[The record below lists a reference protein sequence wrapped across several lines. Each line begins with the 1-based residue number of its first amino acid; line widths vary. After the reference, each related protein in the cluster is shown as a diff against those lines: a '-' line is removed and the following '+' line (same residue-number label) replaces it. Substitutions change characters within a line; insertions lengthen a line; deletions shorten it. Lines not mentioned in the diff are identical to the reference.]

1 METKTVDTF
10 WLLALASKCQAFSSL
25 NLASSAAILL
35 LTWLTT
41 LFLFWAYPG
50 GPAWGRY
57 WFKKG
62 LRFSNKTATIPG
74 PRGLPLFGS
83 MSIMTNLAHHKIA
96 AVASRFGAKRLMAYS
111 LGQTRV
117 IVTCNADV
125 AKEILNSSV
134 FADRPIKESA
144 YSLLFNRA
152 IGFAPYGV
160 YWRTLR
166 RIAATHMFS
175 PRQIKSS
182 ESQRLKIASQMV
194 SVFNQSKEQKLRI
207 RDVLKAASLNNMM
220 CSVFGRS
227 YELNTV
233 NEEVRAL
240 KEMVD
245 EGYDLLGQLN
255 WSDHL
260 PWLAELDL
268 QKIRSRCFN
277 LVPKVNKFVERIIAE
292 HRERST
298 ESDFVHVLLSLEGE
312 DKLSD
317 SDIVAVLWEMIF
329 RGTDTVAVLIEWIMA
344 RMVMHQDIQS
354 KVQQELD
361 LVVGRS
367 RSVNESDV
375 ASLTYMNCVIKEVL
389 RMHPPGPLLSWAR
402 LSITDTTVDGHHIP
416 AGTTAMVNMWAICRD
431 PEVWADP
438 LTFNPDRFLASESQ
452 PEFSIMGSDL
462 RLAPFGSGRRT
473 CPGKSLGL
481 ATVSYWVAT
490 LMHEFEWLP
499 AKDGTPVDLTERLK
513 LSSEM
518 KRPLETIIRSRG
530 YTA

>member
-1 METKTVDTF
+1 METKPSDTF
-10 WLLALASKCQAFSSL
+10 WLISLVAQCHDFTFL
-25 NLASSAAILL
+25 NLISATTILL
-35 LTWLTT
+35 FTYFAA

-62 LRFSNKTATIPG
+62 LKASTIPG
-74 PRGLPLFGS
+74 PRGLPLIGS
-83 MSIMTNLAHHKIA
+83 MSLMTNLAHHKIA
-96 AVASRFGAKRLMAYS
+96 AAAHKHDAKRLMAFS

-117 IVTCNADV
+117 IVTCNSDV

-175 PRQIKSS
+175 PKQIKAS
-182 ESQRLKIASQMV
+182 ESLRSKIASQMV
-194 SVFNQSKEQKLRI
+194 SIFSQNVNQTVLV

-220 CSVFGRS
+220 SSVFGRS
-227 YELNTV
+227 YELNSS

-260 PWLAELDL
+260 PWLADLDL
-268 QKIRSRCFN
+268 QKIRSRCFE
-277 LVPKVNKFVERIIAE
+277 LVPKVNNFVERIIAE
-292 HRERST
+292 HREKIT
-298 ESDFVHVLLSLEGE
+298 DGPSDFVDVLLSLKGE
-312 DKLSD
+312 EKLSD
-317 SDIVAVLWEMIF
+317 SDLVAVLWEMIF
-329 RGTDTVAVLIEWIMA
+329 RGTDTVAVLIEWIIA
-344 RMVMHQDIQS
+344 RMVIHPDIQS
-354 KVQQELD
+354 TVQRELD
-361 LVVGRS
+361 SIVGKS
-367 RSVNESDV
+367 NTVNESHV
-375 ASLTYMNCVIKEVL
+375 SSLTYLNAVIKEVL

-402 LSITDTTVDGHHIP
+402 LSITDTTVVGHHIP

-431 PEVWADP
+431 PDVWSDP
-438 LTFNPDRFLASESQ
+438 LSFKPERFITGENQ
-452 PEFSIMGSDL
+452 PEFSIMGTDL

-481 ATVSYWVAT
+481 ATVSYWVARM
-490 LMHEFEWLP
+490 MHEFEWLP
-499 AKDGTPVDLTERLK
+499 EKDGAPMDLTERLK

-518 KRPLETIIRSRG
+518 KNPLKVRTRSRMIG
-530 YTA
+530 A

>member
-1 METKTVDTF
+1 METKAVDTL
-10 WLLALASKCQAFSSL
+10 WLFALAAKCQAFTTGH
-25 NLASSAAILL
+25 NLFFSAAILL
-35 LTWLTT
+35 LTWLAT

-50 GPAWGRY
+50 GPAWGTY
-57 WFKKG
+57 WFRKG
-62 LRFSNKTATIPG
+62 FSFRNRASTIPG

-96 AVASRFGAKRLMAYS
+96 AAASELGANRLMAYS

-117 IVTCNADV
+117 IVTCNSDV

-166 RIAATHMFS
+166 RISATHMFC
-175 PRQIKSS
+175 PKQIKAS
-182 ESQRLKIASQMV
+182 EPQRRIIVEQMC
-194 SVFNQSKEQKLRI
+194 SMFDQKSDRAVRV

-227 YELNTV
+227 YELNSS
-233 NEEVRAL
+233 NEEVGAL

-245 EGYDLLGQLN
+245 EGYDLLGRLN

-260 PWLAELDL
+260 PWLAEFDL
-268 QKIRSRCFN
+268 QKIRSRCFE
-277 LVPKVNKFVERIIAE
+277 LVPKVNQFVERIIAE
-292 HRERST
+292 HRGRTSDAPP
-298 ESDFVHVLLSLEGE
+298 DFVDVLLSLEGE

-317 SDIVAVLWEMIF
+317 SDMVAVLWEMIF
-329 RGTDTVAVLIEWIMA
+329 RGTDTVAVLIEWVVA
-344 RMVMHQDIQS
+344 RMVVHPEIQS
-354 KVQQELD
+354 KVHQELD
-361 LVVGRS
+361 RVVGRS
-367 RSVNESDV
+367 RRVKESDV
-375 ASLTYMNCVIKEVL
+375 ASLRYLSGVIKEVL

-402 LSITDTTVDGHHIP
+402 LSITDTTVDGHHVP

-431 PEVWADP
+431 PQVWSDP
-438 LTFNPDRFLASESQ
+438 LSFKPERFLGDE
-452 PEFSIMGSDL
+452 EFSIMGSDL
-462 RLAPFGSGRRT
+462 RLAPFGSGRRS

-481 ATVSYWVAT
+481 ATVSYWVASM
-490 LMHEFEWLP
+490 MHEFEWLP
-499 AKDGTPVDLTERLK
+499 VKDGAAVDLTERLK

-518 KRPLETIIRSRG
+518 KEALKARIRGRRNP
-530 YTA
+530 